1 LDEKVSVKAKTVSRP
16 VQDGAPASL
25 FFLYSTQLKTDQRHC
40 EICGADRLELDLLG
54 LARGLS
60 TSPAWKAT
68 PDATL
73 VVRQSPRPV
82 LGVVGRFDAAAKA
95 RLATLGPQL
104 AAGLSCLRHVSYA
117 QAEEDVNR
125 LASMLIERFGRDEL
139 RRVRFA
145 AMPRG
150 GFVVL
155 GMLSYALG
163 LRHAQ
168 LEPPY
173 PQDVPL
179 VVVDDCAI
187 SGYRFNQFLTR
198 YGRHQVVFAHLY
210 SHPELRRAIEARR
223 PHVIAC
229 VGARNLYD
237 HAPERYGAEY
247 GAWREQWVSRLGDDV
262 GYWLGQPGHLCFSWN
277 EPDVT
282 IWNPSTEKME
292 RGWRIVPPE
301 LCLKNGGVHTM
312 DSLTVQV
319 QLEGSGPLRPS
330 EQVIFGEFEGN
341 IVVGH
346 TETRASFTL
355 TGVAADMWRC
365 VVEHG
370 NLDEAV
376 VTLLREY
383 DVDPSRLRADL
394 RGFVEDLLAQELL
407 ECDGAYPLDG

>member
-1 LDEKVSVKAKTVSRP
+1 MGEKATVKAKKVSRP
-16 VQDGAPASL
+16 VQDDAPAGL
-25 FFLYSTQLKTDQRHC
+25 FFLHSTQLKTDRKSC
-40 EICGADRLELDLLG
+40 ELCGADRLELDLLD

-60 TSPAWKAT
+60 TSPAWKMT
-68 PDATL
+68 PGATL
-73 VVRQSPRPV
+73 VVRHAPRPV

-104 AAGLSCLRHVSYA
+104 ADGLSCLRYVGYA
-117 QAEEDVNR
+117 QAEEDVQR
-125 LASMLIERFGRDEL
+125 LASMLVERFGREKL
-139 RRVRFA
+139 RRFRFT

-150 GFVVL
+150 GLVVL

-173 PQDVPL
+173 PEDVPL

-187 SGYRFNQFLTR
+187 TGYRFNEFLTR
-198 YGRHQVVFAHLY
+198 YGSHQIVFAHLY
-210 SHPELRRAIEARR
+210 SHPELRVAIEARR
-223 PHVIAC
+223 PQVISC
-229 VGARNLYD
+229 VGARDLYD

-247 GAWREQWVSRLGDDV
+247 GAWREHWVSRFGGDI
-262 GYWLGQPGHLCFSWN
+262 GYWLGQPSHLCFSWN

-282 IWNPSTEKME
+282 IWNPSTEKLE

-301 LCLKNGGVHTM
+301 LCLKNGGGHNM
-312 DSLTVQV
+312 GSLTVQV
-319 QLEGSGPLRPS
+319 QPEGAGPLRAS

-341 IVVGH
+341 VIVGN

-355 TGVAADMWRC
+355 TGVAADMWRRI
-365 VVEHG
+365 VEHG

-376 VTLLREY
+376 ASLLREY
-383 DVDPSRLRADL
+383 DVDPSTLRADL
-394 RGFVEDLLAQELL
+394 RGFVEDLLAQDLL
-407 ECDGAYPLDG
+407 ERDGAYCLDG

>member
-1 LDEKVSVKAKTVSRP
+1 LGEKASVRAKKVPRP
-16 VQDGAPASL
+16 AQDDVPADL
-25 FFLYSTQLKTDQRHC
+25 FFLYSTQLKSDQKRC
-40 EICGADRLELDLLG
+40 EICGADRLELDLLN

-73 VVRQSPRPV
+73 VVRQSSRPA
-82 LGVVGRFDAAAKA
+82 LGVVGRFDSAAKA

-104 AAGLSCLRHVSYA
+104 AAGLSCLRYVSYT
-117 QAEEDVNR
+117 QAEEDVQR
-125 LASMLIERFGRDEL
+125 LATVLIERFGREEL
-139 RRVRFA
+139 RRFRFT

-187 SGYRFNQFLTR
+187 SGYRFNQVLAR
-198 YGRHQVVFAHLY
+198 YGSHQVVFAHLY
-210 SHPELRRAIEARR
+210 SHPELRAAIEVRR
-223 PHVIAC
+223 PQVISC
-229 VGARNLYD
+229 LGARDLYD
-237 HAPERYGAEY
+237 HAPERYGDEY
-247 GAWREQWVSRLGDDV
+247 GAWREQWESRLGDDI

-282 IWNPSTEKME
+282 MWNPTTEKME

-301 LCLKNGGVHTM
+301 LCLKNGGVHTVEA
-312 DSLTVQV
+312 LTVQV
-319 QLEGSGPLRPS
+319 QPEGAGPLRPS
-330 EQVIFGEFEGN
+330 EEVIFGEFEEK
-341 IVVGH
+341 IVVGN

-376 VTLLREY
+376 ASLLREY
-383 DVDPSRLRADL
+383 EVDPSTLRADL
-394 RGFVEDLLAQELL
+394 QAFVESLLAQDLL
-407 ECDGAYPLDG
+407 DRDGAYSLDG

>member
-1 LDEKVSVKAKTVSRP
+1 M
-16 VQDGAPASL
+16 QDGVPASL
-25 FFLYSTQLKTDQRHC
+25 FFLYSPELNTDQNFC
-40 EICGADRLELDLLG
+40 EICGAERLELDLLD

-68 PDATL
+68 PNATL
-73 VVRQSPRPV
+73 VVRRDSRPA

-104 AAGLSCLRHVSYA
+104 AAGLSCLRYVSYA
-117 QAEEDVNR
+117 QAEEDARR

-139 RRVRFA
+139 RRFRFSA
-145 AMPRG
+145 IPRG

-163 LRHAQ
+163 LRAAQ

-187 SGYRFNQFLTR
+187 SGYRFDQFLAR
-198 YGRHQVVFAHLY
+198 YDSHRVVFAHLY
-210 SHPELRRAIEARR
+210 SHPELREAIEARR
-223 PHVIAC
+223 AQVISC
-229 VGARNLYD
+229 VGARDLHD
-237 HAPERYGAEY
+237 HAPDEYGGEY
-247 GAWREQWVSRLGDDV
+247 GAWREQWVSRLGDDI

-282 IWNPSTEKME
+282 IWNPAIEKME
-292 RGWRIVPPE
+292 RGWRMVPPE
-301 LCLKNGGVHTM
+301 LCLKNDSVNGVGP
-312 DSLTVQV
+312 LKVQV
-319 QLEGSGPLRPS
+319 QPEGAGPLRPS

-341 IVVGH
+341 IVVGN
-346 TETRASFTL
+346 TQTRASFTL
-355 TGVAADMWRC
+355 TGVAADMWSS

-370 NLDEAV
+370 DLDGAV
-376 VTLLREY
+376 AYLLEEY
-383 DVDPSRLRADL
+383 DVDPSILRADL
-394 RGFVEDLLAQELL
+394 RDFVEDLLAQDLL
-407 ECDGAYPLDG
+407 ERDGARSLDG

>member
-1 LDEKVSVKAKTVSRP
+1 LGEKANVKAKKGFRP
-16 VQDGAPASL
+16 VQDDAPASL
-25 FFLYSTQLKTDQRHC
+25 FFLYSTQLKTDRKSC
-40 EICGADRLELDLLG
+40 EICGAERLQLDLLD

-68 PDATL
+68 PGATL
-73 VVRQSPRPV
+73 VVRQAPRPV

-95 RLATLGPQL
+95 RLATLGDQL
-104 AAGLSCLRHVSYA
+104 AAGLTCLRYVSYA
-117 QAEEDVNR
+117 QAEEDVQR
-125 LASMLIERFGRDEL
+125 LASMLVERFGRDEL
-139 RRVRFA
+139 RRFRFA

-173 PQDVPL
+173 PRDVPL
-179 VVVDDCAI
+179 IVVDDCAI

-198 YGRHQVVFAHLY
+198 YGSHQVVFAHLY
-210 SHPELRRAIEARR
+210 SHPELRVAIEARR
-223 PHVIAC
+223 SQVISC
-229 VGARNLYD
+229 VGARDLYD

-247 GAWREQWVSRLGDDV
+247 GAWREQWVSQLGDDI

-282 IWNPSTEKME
+282 IWNPSTEKTE

-301 LCLKNGGVHTM
+301 LCLKNGGVHAM
-312 DSLTVQV
+312 GPLTVQV
-319 QLEGSGPLRPS
+319 QPEGAGPLRPS

-341 IVVGH
+341 IIVGN
-346 TETRASFTL
+346 TETRASFSL

-376 VTLLREY
+376 ASLLREY
-383 DVDPSRLRADL
+383 DVDPSTLRADL
-394 RGFVEDLLAQELL
+394 RGFVEGLLAQDLL
-407 ECDGAYPLDG
+407 ERDGVYSLDG